1 MIILSLSCS
10 CSEGPFRTSYLNYR
24 NGTKSYFKELFVP
37 LTLMKMVNVW
47 FYKSDTDRIAAMFV
61 IHLEGY
67 LADSIK
73 RQLRPLLQYAV
84 CHYSA
89 TTLVAVGQ
97 N

>member
-1 MIILSLSCS
+1 
-10 CSEGPFRTSYLNYR
+10 
-24 NGTKSYFKELFVP
+24 
-37 LTLMKMVNVW
+37 
-47 FYKSDTDRIAAMFV
+47 MFV

-67 LADSIK
+67 LADSIR
-73 RQLRPLLQYAV
+73 RQLWPLLQYPV

>member
-1 MIILSLSCS
+1 
-10 CSEGPFRTSYLNYR
+10 
-24 NGTKSYFKELFVP
+24 
-37 LTLMKMVNVW
+37 MVNVW
-47 FYKSDTDRIAAMFV
+47 FYNSDTDRIAAMFV

-73 RQLRPLLQYAV
+73 RQLWPLLQYR
-84 CHYSA
+84 HYSA

>member
-1 MIILSLSCS
+1 
-10 CSEGPFRTSYLNYR
+10 
-24 NGTKSYFKELFVP
+24 
-37 LTLMKMVNVW
+37 MVNVW
-47 FYKSDTDRIAAMFV
+47 FYNSDTDRIAAMFV

-73 RQLRPLLQYAV
+73 RQLWSLLQYPV

>member
-1 MIILSLSCS
+1 
-10 CSEGPFRTSYLNYR
+10 
-24 NGTKSYFKELFVP
+24 
-37 LTLMKMVNVW
+37 
-47 FYKSDTDRIAAMFV
+47 MFV

-73 RQLRPLLQYAV
+73 RQLRPLLQYPV
-84 CHYSA
+84 CHYSS

>member
-1 MIILSLSCS
+1 MVILSLSCS

-47 FYKSDTDRIAAMFV
+47 FYNSDTDRIAAMFV

-73 RQLRPLLQYAV
+73 RQLWPLLQYPV

-89 TTLVAVGQ
+89 TTLVVVGQ

>member
-1 MIILSLSCS
+1 
-10 CSEGPFRTSYLNYR
+10 
-24 NGTKSYFKELFVP
+24 
-37 LTLMKMVNVW
+37 
-47 FYKSDTDRIAAMFV
+47 MFV

-73 RQLRPLLQYAV
+73 RQFQYPV

>member
-1 MIILSLSCS
+1 
-10 CSEGPFRTSYLNYR
+10 
-24 NGTKSYFKELFVP
+24 
-37 LTLMKMVNVW
+37 MKMVNVW

-73 RQLRPLLQYAV
+73 RQLRPLLQYPV

-97 N
+97 NWRRSNGRRQGASLGQEYRDSR

>member
-1 MIILSLSCS
+1 
-10 CSEGPFRTSYLNYR
+10 
-24 NGTKSYFKELFVP
+24 
-37 LTLMKMVNVW
+37 
-47 FYKSDTDRIAAMFV
+47 MFV

-73 RQLRPLLQYAV
+73 RQLWPLLQYPV

-97 N
+97 KLTPEQWAQAGCLIRAGVPRQQVAIIYDAGLSTLYRKFPVLG

>member
-1 MIILSLSCS
+1 MRNW
-10 CSEGPFRTSYLNYR
+10 PFSRMAATSYLNYR

-73 RQLRPLLQYAV
+73 RQLRPLLQYPV